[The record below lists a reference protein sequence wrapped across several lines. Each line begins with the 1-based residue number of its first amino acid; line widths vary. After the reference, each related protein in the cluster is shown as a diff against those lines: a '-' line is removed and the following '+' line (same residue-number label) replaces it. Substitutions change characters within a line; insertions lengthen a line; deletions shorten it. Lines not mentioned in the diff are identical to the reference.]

1 MSNTGMVRRIDHLG
15 RIVIPKEMRKTLTIS
30 EGDPVE
36 IGIEN
41 LRLVI
46 KKYSPVLS
54 VKNSAEYVAKSL
66 SDVTGKPCVVTDT
79 DSVVCASLKKLKFLE
94 NKKLSKK
101 LVDFIRRGESASFKS
116 GEKTPVQL
124 TDGETLDIESQI
136 ISPVVYGTD
145 VFGAVVLINDDVDFA
160 FSQCDVKMAVLGAKF
175 LSEQFKL

>member
-15 RIVIPKEMRKTLTIS
+15 RIVIPKEMRKTLKIS

-66 SDVTGKPCVVTDT
+66 NDITGKPCVVTDT
-79 DSVVCASLKKLKFLE
+79 DSVVCVSVKKLKNLE
-94 NKKLSKK
+94 NKPLSKK
-101 LVDFIRRGESASFKS
+101 TVDFIRRGESASFKS

-124 TDGETLDIESQI
+124 TDQVIIDMEGQI
-136 ISPVVYGTD
+136 IAPVVCGND
-145 VFGAVVLINDDVDFA
+145 VYGAVVLINDDIDFV
-160 FSQCDVKMAVLGAKF
+160 FSQCDIKMVVLGAKF